1 MNILIHT
8 QYFWPENFQINNI
21 ASDLADKGHN
31 VHILTGKPN
40 YPQGK
45 IYEGYKSAGIE
56 FEKFGEVFIH
66 RIPMLPRYKG
76 SGISISINYLSFFFS
91 SLLFSPFVLRNKKFD
106 IIFVYGT
113 SPIFQSIPA
122 SFLGFLKKIPVVL
135 WVQDLW
141 PESVASTGF
150 INSKLLLWIIDKI
163 VHFTYKHSDLI
174 LVQSKA
180 FKSKILMKTSKNKKI
195 KYHPNSTNNL
205 FYSFTESENKNKCKV
220 KSMQSGFTVVFA
232 GNIGEAQSIETIV
245 AASKLLTK
253 FLDIK
258 IIFFGNGSKFQWLK
272 DIIKREKI
280 NNIFLE
286 GSYPEEAM
294 PYILKRASVL
304 LVTLNNDD
312 IFKLTIPNKIQ
323 AYLAVGRPIMA
334 CLEGEGA
341 NLVRE
346 AKAGLTT
353 KSNDS
358 SGLAKGVIDLYNM
371 DTNKLNKFGTNGRN
385 YFKKFFMMDDLN
397 NKLIK
402 HFKACQK
409 VSNLK

>member
-21 ASDLADKGHN
+21 ASDLANKGHR

-40 YPQGK
+40 YPHGE
-45 IYEGYKSAGIE
+45 IYEGYKSFGINS
-56 FEKFGEVFIH
+56 EKFGEVFVH
-66 RIPMLPRYKG
+66 RVPMLPRFKG
-76 SGISISINYLSFFFS
+76 SAVSISINYLSFFFS
-91 SLLFSPFVLRNKKFD
+91 SLLFSPFILKNKKFD

-141 PESVASTGF
+141 PESVTSTGF
-150 INSKLLLWIIDKI
+150 IKSKFLLCIIEKI
-163 VHFTYKHSDLI
+163 VRFTYKHSDLI
-174 LVQSKA
+174 LIQSKA
-180 FKSKILMKTSKNKKI
+180 FQSNILKRTPKNKKI
-195 KYHPNSTNNL
+195 EYHPNSISKI
-205 FYSFTESENKNKCKV
+205 FYHSIESDNKKQYKV

-258 IIFFGNGSKFQWLK
+258 IIIFGNGSKFQWLENV
-272 DIIKREKI
+272 IKKEKI
-280 NNIFLE
+280 NNIYLE

-294 PYILKRASVL
+294 PSILRKASVL
-304 LVTLNNDD
+304 LVTLNNDY

-323 AYLAVGRPIMA
+323 AYLAVGRPIIA

-341 NLVRE
+341 NLVHK

-353 KSNDS
+353 KSNDPA
-358 SGLAKGVIDLYNM
+358 GLARGVIDMYSM
-371 DTNKLNKFGTNGRN
+371 EIHKLNKFGINGRN

-397 NKLIK
+397 KKLIK
-402 HFKACQK
+402 HFKNCLK